1 MKFLTYLTLFLFI
14 SFLSIPTVVALI
26 DKDADVS
33 FCYSM
38 TEEEL
43 QKDFKQIKASFDL
56 TFYEIKFCAFVQNNS
71 KILFENKSKH
81 DTVSEEIFSP
91 PPELV

>member
-1 MKFLTYLTLFLFI
+1 MKFLTCLTLFLFV
-14 SFLSIPTVVALI
+14 SFLSMPTVITLI
-26 DKDADVS
+26 DKKADVS

-43 QKDFKQIKASFDL
+43 QKGFKEIKASLDL
-56 TFYEIKFCAFVQNNS
+56 SFQEIKFFAFVQKNS
-71 KILFENKSKH
+71 KIHFEKTSKH